1 MDSLRRRANARN
13 VSFRISLRRLIYV
26 VNSVDKTKL
35 SCNTLLTAFIKV
47 KVVEQLGVTLKRI
60 LQRSDPFRKN
70 ECNNINCLVC
80 STGGKGPCRST
91 GVTYELVCQPC
102 RQKYIGETSRSAYTR
117 GKEHPAASSGTEG
130 AKFGDVETIDEFIL
144 GT

>member
-1 MDSLRRRANARN
+1 MIFVAATSGSQLKNRYIEEIESGLQDQSSRA
-13 VSFRISLRRLIYV
+13 
-26 VNSVDKTKL
+26 
-35 SCNTLLTAFIKV
+35 
-47 KVVEQLGVTLKRI
+47 GVTIKQM
-60 LQRSDPFRKN
+60 LQRSDPVREK
-70 ECNNINCLVC
+70 ECNNINCLVF

-130 AKFGDVETIDEFIL
+130 AKFGDVETIGEFIL